1 MPTCK
6 IVADSSCDMTA
17 FSGVDFAAAPLR
29 IITAEKE
36 YTDDQN
42 LDTFA
47 MVNHLL
53 HYKGKSSTACPGP
66 GDWLEAFGDA
76 ERIFCITITATL
88 SGSYNAACTAKEIY
102 EERHPDRKVFVF
114 NSLTTGPEMK
124 LVMELVRDRMAAGV
138 DFDAIC
144 AEAVAYSQRTG
155 LLFMLESIRNL
166 ANNGRVSPLA
176 ARAAGI
182 LGIRA
187 VGCASDQGDLEMLD
201 KSRGRDKALR
211 ALVANLRKLGYRGG
225 KLRIAHAFNPEAVE
239 RLVEYLREEFGPV
252 EPEVYPCGGLCSFYA
267 EMGGI
272 LIGFEKE

>member
-1 MPTCK
+1 MNYK
-6 IVADSSCDMTA
+6 IVADSSSDMLTLDA
-17 FSGVDFAAAPLR
+17 VPFSCVPLVIRAGETTFVDDENCNVP
-29 IITAEKE
+29 
-36 YTDDQN
+36 
-42 LDTFA
+42 A
-47 MVNHLL
+47 MTEFMLS
-53 HYKGKSSTACPGP
+53 YKGKSSTACPGP
-66 GDWLEAFGDA
+66 GDWLEAFGEA

-144 AEAVAYSQRTG
+144 EEAVAYSQRTG

-211 ALVANLRKLGYRGG
+211 ALVANLGKLGYRGG

-239 RLVEYLREEFGPV
+239 KLVEYLREEFGPV

>member
-1 MPTCK
+1 MHSYK
-6 IVADSSCDMTA
+6 IVADSSCDLTA
-17 FSGVDFAAAPLR
+17 FAGVDFSAAALK

-36 YTDDQN
+36 YIDDQT
-42 LDTFA
+42 LDTYA

-66 GDWLEAFGDA
+66 GDWLDAFGEA

-88 SGSYNAACTAKEIY
+88 SGSYNSACTAKEIY

-138 DFDAIC
+138 EFDEIC
-144 AEAVAYSQRTG
+144 AEAVAYSRKTG

-187 VGCASDQGDLEMLD
+187 VGRASDQGDLEMLD
-201 KSRGRDKALR
+201 KSRGREKALR
-211 ALVANLRKLGYRGG
+211 ALVTNLRRLGYKSG
-225 KLRIAHAFNPEAVE
+225 KLRIAHCFNQEAADK
-239 RLVEYLREEFGPV
+239 LVTYIKEEFGPV
-252 EPEVYPCGGLCSFYA
+252 EPEVYPSGGLCSFYA
-267 EMGGI
+267 ELGGI